1 MNTDHA
7 VLLKKVATL
16 RRENSHEHF
25 ELVEFR
31 QADGEIIRRQ
41 YPRKMFNSAS
51 EVSRALLGDGAEL
64 PEERQQRKD
73 VLEQLVHA
81 SLEET
86 GILLAA
92 AG

>member
-1 MNTDHA
+1 
-7 VLLKKVATL
+7 
-16 RRENSHEHF
+16 
-25 ELVEFR
+25 
-31 QADGEIIRRQ
+31 
-41 YPRKMFNSAS
+41 MFNSSS

-81 SLEET
+81 SSEET